1 MPVEITEVLLEAAVD
16 LKYLLDRGYPKKYA
30 LTFVS
35 NHRLLSKEMR
45 NLLSRV
51 IYPKDVALKRC
62 KKLVSP
68 CKINA
73 KKLVI
78 DGFNV
83 LITIEAMLQGHPL
96 FMGNDCIVRD
106 LERSHGKYKK
116 SKLTE
121 IALFLIFYELKELDP
136 SEVVIFFD
144 SQVSYSKKILN
155 YTECL
160 SKKLKVISKLYLER
174 AVDSVLKT
182 EYSNEAYVILTSD
195 SVIIDSVTYV
205 FDLPKYIADSLN
217 YPLISLINPECE
229 HE

>member
-1 MPVEITEVLLEAAVD
+1 MSVKITETILEAAID

-30 LTFVS
+30 LTFVC
-35 NHRLLSKEMR
+35 NHRLLSREMR
-45 NLLSRV
+45 DLLSRV
-51 IYPKDVALKRC
+51 IYSKDVALKRC
-62 KKLVSP
+62 KKLVPP

-73 KKLVI
+73 KKIVI

-121 IALFLIFYELKELDP
+121 IALFLILYELKELNP
-136 SEVVIFFD
+136 SEVTFFFD
-144 SQVSYSKKILN
+144 SQVSHSKRILK

-160 SKKLKVISKLYLER
+160 SKKLKVISKFYLER
-174 AVDSVLKT
+174 TVDSILKT
-182 EYSNEAYVILTSD
+182 VYSNKEYVILTSD
-195 SVIIDSVTYV
+195 SVIIDSATYV
-205 FDLPKYIADSLN
+205 FDLPRYVANSLN